1 MRRSSNR
8 PGLLSVVVPSGI
20 VIAGAWLL
28 ARYLDNRDA
37 EQGRVHGART
47 ERARG
52 RWNWPTASSSGQ
64 SGEAALH
71 HPPTATGSG
80 PVGA

>member
-8 PGLLSVVVPSGI
+8 PGLLSVMVPSGI
-20 VIAGAWLL
+20 IIAGAWLL

-37 EQGRVHGART
+37 AQGRVHGART

-52 RWNWPTASSSGQ
+52 QWNWPTASSSGQ
-64 SGEAALH
+64 SGEAAS
-71 HPPTATGSG
+71 PRAATTPGSG
-80 PVGA
+80 SVGA